1 MCDHFALNRKTIF
14 IVVKCVSTSANA
26 VWDTSLDTLEQILLN
41 NHTPQITVSMVIDQL
56 RLWRGDDQSTTTT
69 SSYMIQDVALAQN
82 LIGWQAFTERCLSM
96 DWRVHASTFLQTK
109 TKSTLVDCYISK
121 TAMVD
126 SV

>member
-69 SSYMIQDVALAQN
+69 SSYMIQDVALAQK
-82 LIGWQAFTERCLSM
+82 LIGWQAFMERCLSM